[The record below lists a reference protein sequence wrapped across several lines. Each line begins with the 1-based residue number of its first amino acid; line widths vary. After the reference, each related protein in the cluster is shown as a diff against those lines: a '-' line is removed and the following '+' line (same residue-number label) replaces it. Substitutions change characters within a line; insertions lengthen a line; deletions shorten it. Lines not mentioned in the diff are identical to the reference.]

1 MQQYLKTI
9 GAPVAWNVT
18 LGDGVT
24 VGVLDSGVDA
34 THPDLDGSTGGGN
47 KIVGQVTVCAGCGP
61 GDGNGH
67 GTHVTGILA
76 ADTGNGLGVASLGWG
91 VKVQMYKVLDSN
103 GVGNTTDVA
112 SAIYKAVAAHV
123 RVISMSLA
131 NFSCAADPNQ
141 CGPDP
146 DDAAAVEY
154 ALAHNVVVV
163 AAAGNDGFNSPAY
176 PASYPGV
183 LSVAATDDNRTVE
196 PFSQWGSA
204 ANIAAPGSNIVS
216 TWNDG
221 QYRVLSGTSMSTPM
235 VAAAAAL
242 MIKHNSALTGPQI
255 TELLESTAAPT
266 AGGNPIN
273 GGFLNVPAALAAEAH
288 PPHLFNGYETAGSD
302 GSVYTFGST
311 VFLGSLRGHPLNRPV
326 VGMALRGDGL
336 GYWLDASDGGVFTFG
351 DAGFHGSTGN
361 LRLNKPVVGMAATP
375 DGRGYWL
382 VASDGGVFAFG
393 DAGFHGSTGNIR
405 LNKPVVGMAATADG
419 RGYWLV
425 ASDGGIFTFGNAG
438 FHGSTGN
445 LALQKPVVG
454 MTPTPSGRGYWM
466 AAADGGIFTFGDA
479 RFWGSTGGSSIPA
492 PVVGVAS

>member
-1 MQQYLKTI
+1 M
-9 GAPVAWNVT
+9 
-18 LGDGVT
+18 
-24 VGVLDSGVDA
+24 S
-34 THPDLDGSTGGGN
+34 
-47 KIVGQVTVCAGCGP
+47 
-61 GDGNGH
+61 
-67 GTHVTGILA
+67 
-76 ADTGNGLGVASLGWG
+76 
-91 VKVQMYKVLDSN
+91 
-103 GVGNTTDVA
+103 
-112 SAIYKAVAAHV
+112 

-196 PFSQWGSA
+196 PFSQWGLA

-221 QYRVLSGTSMSTPM
+221 AYRVLSGTSMSTPM

-242 MIKHNSALTGPQI
+242 MIQHNPALTGPQI
-255 TELLESTAAPT
+255 TELLEGTAAPT

-311 VFLGSLRGHPLNRPV
+311 VFLGSLRGLALNRPV
-326 VGMALRGDGL
+326 VGMAMRGDGL

-393 DAGFHGSTGNIR
+393 DAGFHGSTGNLRLNKPVVGMAATPDGRGYWLVASDGGIFAFGDAGFRGSTGNIR